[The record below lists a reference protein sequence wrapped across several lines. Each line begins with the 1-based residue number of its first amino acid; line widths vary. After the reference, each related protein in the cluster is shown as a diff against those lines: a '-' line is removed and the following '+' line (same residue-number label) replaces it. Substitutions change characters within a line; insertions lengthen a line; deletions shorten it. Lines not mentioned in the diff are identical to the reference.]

1 MLGCL
6 VSTRVLCAPA
16 RSTVDRMRES
26 IVHHVARDQVSYF
39 ASRARPEGPKPEV
52 QRADSA
58 GGVLGQKAVSPLLT
72 SYGVWGAL

>member
-1 MLGCL
+1 VRPRARL
-6 VSTRVLCAPA
+6 SIACAHL
-16 RSTVDRMRES
+16 R
-26 IVHHVARDQVSYF
+26 IVHRVARDQVSYF